1 MHHEMSSIDAPA
13 ASQHKSDVH
22 CLTVDA
28 AHGPAPVAV
37 AQLQQLQAVGGAV
50 HLLLHCA
57 LHKHAPRIFSQRQV
71 PMLRLQQ
78 VLSIMILSSLISKG
92 WRHNSYVERTSL

>member
-1 MHHEMSSIDAPA
+1 MGGQCSS
-13 ASQHKSDVH
+13 
-22 CLTVDA
+22 
-28 AHGPAPVAV
+28 PVAI

-57 LHKHAPRIFSQRQV
+57 LHKHAPRILSQRQV

-78 VLSIMILSSLISKG
+78 VLSIMLPSFLVTKG
-92 WRHNSYVERTSL
+92 PQHSSYVERTSLWRVVYALPKHHAEDLSVL